1 MCKDTI
7 STANTISKLK
17 KVNEKLMSNKNSI
30 ILFSIIY

>member
-17 KVNEKLMSNKNSI
+17 KVKVKLMANKNSI
-30 ILFSIIY
+30 A